1 LFTYGYKLLIAG
13 LSSSTFNEIYNASIR
28 KLYSAQSLGYYTN
41 AKKLSDVASSPVSSI
56 LHQVTFPILA
66 SLQADKDRMI
76 AVYVRLIRV
85 TAFFIFPLMTLFA
98 LLADPLIRL
107 LLTNKWEASIPLLQ
121 LLCIARIVTPISV
134 INMGILNAIGRSDL
148 FLKVDLSKLT
158 IVIVALVI
166 TIPLGVKAIVMGSVI
181 TSFIAFFINAYLPGK
196 LFGYGALKQI
206 QDMKKIIF
214 ATLGMIL
221 LVFMILNLID
231 HLFLKVILGSFM
243 GVSSYILFC
252 FVLKIEEL
260 KEIKALFFK

>member
-1 LFTYGYKLLIAG
+1 
-13 LSSSTFNEIYNASIR
+13 
-28 KLYSAQSLGYYTN
+28 
-41 AKKLSDVASSPVSSI
+41 
-56 LHQVTFPILA
+56 
-66 SLQADKDRMI
+66 
-76 AVYVRLIRV
+76 
-85 TAFFIFPLMTLFA
+85 
-98 LLADPLIRL
+98 
-107 LLTNKWEASIPLLQ
+107 
-121 LLCIARIVTPISV
+121 
-134 INMGILNAIGRSDL
+134 
-148 FLKVDLSKLT
+148 
-158 IVIVALVI
+158 
-166 TIPLGVKAIVMGSVI
+166 
-181 TSFIAFFINAYLPGK
+181 LPGK